1 MRQVLIIC
9 RREINS
15 FFDSLVAYIL
25 LIAFLLLTGYFT
37 WIGGGGDVFFRKQA
51 DLAIFFQTA
60 LLTLLL
66 FIPAITMKSLA
77 EEKKSGTLELLLTK
91 NVKDGQVVLG
101 KFLAALAMVGI
112 ALLFTIVYYISVSRL
127 GNFDHGATI
136 CGYFGLLLL
145 SSSYIAIGIF
155 ASSITKNQIVA
166 FLIAIFIGICFLFLF
181 GMLSNSTSGFMA
193 ELFNTLDL
201 TNHFTSISKGVIDS
215 KDVIYFLSITGLGL
229 FLSEYVISK
238 RQ

>member
-1 MRQVLIIC
+1 MKQILIIC

-51 DLAIFFQTA
+51 DLAVFFQTA

-91 NVKDGQVVLG
+91 NVNDGQVIFG
-101 KFLAALAMVGI
+101 KFLAALAMVAI
-112 ALLFTIVYYISVSRL
+112 ALLFTLVYYISVSRL
-127 GNFDHGATI
+127 GNFDHGATM

-145 SSSYIAIGIF
+145 SSAYIAIGIF
-155 ASSITKNQIVA
+155 ASSITNNQIVA

-181 GMLSNSTSGFMA
+181 GILSSSSTGFLSD
-193 ELFNTLDL
+193 LFNTLDL

-229 FLSEYVISK
+229 FLSEYIISK
-238 RQ
+238 RS

>member
-1 MRQVLIIC
+1 MKQVFIIC

-37 WIGGGGDVFFRKQA
+37 WIGGGGDIFFRKQA
-51 DLAIFFQTA
+51 DLAVFFQTA

-77 EEKKSGTLELLLTK
+77 EERKSGTLELLLTK
-91 NVKDGQVVLG
+91 NVNDGQVVLG
-101 KFLAALAMVGI
+101 KFLAALIMVCI
-112 ALLFTIVYYISVSRL
+112 ALLFTAVYYISVSRM
-127 GNFDHGATI
+127 GNFDHGATL

-145 SSSYIAIGIF
+145 SSAYIAIGIF

-181 GMLSNSTSGFMA
+181 GMLSNSTSG
-193 ELFNTLDL
+193 LVSDIFNTLDL
-201 TNHFTSISKGVIDS
+201 TNHFTSVSKGVIDS
-215 KDVIYFLSITGLGL
+215 KDIIYFLTITGLGL
-229 FLSEYVISK
+229 LLSEFMISK
-238 RQ
+238 RK

>member
-1 MRQVLIIC
+1 MKQVLTIC

-37 WIGGGGDVFFRKQA
+37 WLGGSGDIFFRKQA
-51 DLAIFFQTA
+51 DLEVFFQTA

-66 FIPAITMKSLA
+66 FIPAITMKLLA

-101 KFLAALAMVGI
+101 KFLAALAMVAI
-112 ALLFTIVYYISVSRL
+112 ALLFTLIYYVSVSRM
-127 GNFDHGATI
+127 GNFDHGATL

-145 SSSYIAIGIF
+145 SAAYIAIGLF

-181 GMLSNSTSGFMA
+181 GILSSSTSGFVS

-201 TNHFTSISKGVIDS
+201 TNHFRSISKGVIDS
-215 KDVIYFLSITGLGL
+215 KDVVYFLSITCLGIL
-229 FLSEYVISK
+229 MSEYVISK
-238 RQ
+238 RK